1 MHYGVCI
8 LAWKW
13 GTYCSLHYP
22 EAKQQLQQQYPT
34 LMNYIAWGYR
44 TTGMAP
50 VGFCYN
56 LAFSPTA
63 HVPDLLECIITSWTA
78 RRINLSTPTDR
89 ASTEWCHSHEL
100 CNEEPCFEKHFTMC
114 FNDTHFR
121 LLMKITLL
129 VCTDPEWYRV
139 SDLRWYDHSTSH
151 FHTLDYKKNIQ
162 APLLWFISNQYC
174 GKSCGGS
181 S

>member
-1 MHYGVCI
+1 MVFVFF
-8 LAWKW
+8 AWKW

-22 EAKQQLQQQYPT
+22 EANQQLQQQYPI

-63 HVPDLLECIITSWTA
+63 HVPDILECIITSWTA
-78 RRINLSTPTDR
+78 SRINLSIPTDI
-89 ASTEWCHSHEL
+89 ASTEWCHSHKL
-100 CNEEPCFEKHFTMC
+100 FNEEPCFEKFKIPTSEIQL
-114 FNDTHFR
+114 TGVYR
-121 LLMKITLL
+121 PGLIQSLLH
-129 VCTDPEWYRV
+129 
-139 SDLRWYDHSTSH
+139 DLSWYDHSTSRS
-151 FHTLDYKKNIQ
+151 HTLDYRNTIQ
-162 APLLWFISNQYC
+162 ALLLWFISNQYC